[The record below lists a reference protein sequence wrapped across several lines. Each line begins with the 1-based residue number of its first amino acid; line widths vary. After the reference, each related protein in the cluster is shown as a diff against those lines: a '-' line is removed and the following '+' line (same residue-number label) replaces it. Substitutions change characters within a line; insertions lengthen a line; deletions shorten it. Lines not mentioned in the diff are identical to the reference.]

1 MTLLGETPAPAVVQC
16 IANPLDSPGSLKF
29 FDGPAKP
36 REVIAAAAA
45 HGVGVMGIRAVQAG
59 ALTDTIDRPL
69 PDHHPEVLDY
79 AKATPYRAL
88 AAALGMSAAALGHR
102 YALAMPGVD
111 TVVLGV
117 KNRAELADCLA
128 AAEAGPLPQDLVAQV
143 DACFAV
149 PSS

>member
-1 MTLLGETPAPAVVQC
+1 MS
-16 IANPLDSPGSLKF
+16 I
-29 FDGPAKP
+29 
-36 REVIAAAAA
+36 
-45 HGVGVMGIRAVQAG
+45 
-59 ALTDTIDRPL
+59 
-69 PDHHPEVLDY
+69 HPFNAD
-79 AKATPYRAL
+79 
-88 AAALGMSAAALGHR
+88 LGMSAAALGHR